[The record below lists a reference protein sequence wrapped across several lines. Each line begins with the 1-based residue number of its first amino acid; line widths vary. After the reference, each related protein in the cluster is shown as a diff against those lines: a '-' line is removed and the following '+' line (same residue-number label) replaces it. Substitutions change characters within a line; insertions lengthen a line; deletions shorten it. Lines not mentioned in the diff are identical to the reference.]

1 MNTNTK
7 SLALTSV
14 LIALGYV
21 FHTVVPPLFFGMKP
35 DLLLVM
41 MFLAIMLSPTK
52 QNVIIASM
60 AAGVISALTTGMAG
74 GQIANIVEKPIT
86 AFIFLALFL
95 LAKKV
100 KVNAISAVLLT
111 VVGTIISGT
120 LFLMVA
126 MLVAGLPGTLLSFI
140 GMIVVP
146 TSIVS
151 GLIMFFIYPI
161 AERLSKRSNLTAN

>member
-100 KVNAISAVLLT
+100 KVNVLLT

-126 MLVAGLPGTLLSFI
+126 MIVAGLPGTLLSFI

-161 AERLSKRSNLTAN
+161 AERLSKRSNLTA

>member
-1 MNTNTK
+1 MNTK

-52 QNVIIASM
+52 QNVLIASM
-60 AAGVISALTTGMAG
+60 AAGAISALTTGMAG
-74 GQIANIVEKPIT
+74 GQIANLVEKPIT
-86 AFIFLALFL
+86 AFIFLAMFL

-100 KVNAISAVLLT
+100 KVNAFSAVLLT

-120 LFLMVA
+120 VFLLVA
-126 MLVAGLPGTLLSFI
+126 MLVAGLPGSLFSFI
-140 GMIVVP
+140 GLIVLP
-146 TSIVS
+146 TSVIS
-151 GLIMFFIYPI
+151 GLIMFFIYPV
-161 AERLSKRSNLTAN
+161 AQRFSKQSSLTV